1 MNLVELLQSH
11 SQPEVTATG
20 LCEDS
25 RNVRPGDIFV
35 AASANHEARAVHVD
49 QAIAAGAVAVL
60 VPDQPTEGASVPV
73 VAVSDLAVRRS
84 ELAAR
89 FYGHPSK
96 DVCCLGITGT
106 NGKTSIAFHLTDL
119 SQRLGVTSGYCGT
132 LGWGE
137 LGHLRATQLTTP
149 SAVALQEYL
158 AAMRSDG
165 VTRIAMEVSSHALDQ
180 GRVAAVHFE
189 VAVFSNLTRDHL
201 DYHKTVEAYKAAK
214 AKLFQQWPLNTAVIN
229 SDDPVGRELLCTSR
243 AREVISYGKHGDVS
257 WHSQVVRRGMQ
268 VKFSTPWGSSET
280 IMPVAA
286 EFAVANVAAAMAALL
301 SLGHSLREVTDAVA
315 CMTPVPG
322 RMQVIDAGSPYP
334 RVIVDYAHTP
344 DALEKTLAA
353 LRPQCRGELICLVG
367 CGGDRDRGKRGQMG
381 LAAVKGSD
389 RVWFTSDNPRSED
402 PSAIIHDMLEPLK
415 TPDSSR
421 VYRQADRAKAI
432 AEAIESAGADD
443 ILLIAG
449 KGHEQ
454 TQEINGEFLPFSD
467 CAIVDQLQSG
477 KN

>member
-1 MNLVELLQSH
+1 
-11 SQPEVTATG
+11 
-20 LCEDS
+20 
-25 RNVRPGDIFV
+25 
-35 AASANHEARAVHVD
+35 
-49 QAIAAGAVAVL
+49 
-60 VPDQPTEGASVPV
+60 
-73 VAVSDLAVRRS
+73 
-84 ELAAR
+84 
-89 FYGHPSK
+89 
-96 DVCCLGITGT
+96 
-106 NGKTSIAFHLTDL
+106 
-119 SQRLGVTSGYCGT
+119 
-132 LGWGE
+132 
-137 LGHLRATQLTTP
+137 
-149 SAVALQEYL
+149 
-158 AAMRSDG
+158 
-165 VTRIAMEVSSHALDQ
+165 
-180 GRVAAVHFE
+180 
-189 VAVFSNLTRDHL
+189 
-201 DYHKTVEAYKAAK
+201 
-214 AKLFQQWPLNTAVIN
+214 
-229 SDDPVGRELLCTSR
+229 
-243 AREVISYGKHGDVS
+243 
-257 WHSQVVRRGMQ
+257 
-268 VKFSTPWGSSET
+268 
-280 IMPVAA
+280 
-286 EFAVANVAAAMAALL
+286 
-301 SLGHSLREVTDAVA
+301 
-315 CMTPVPG
+315 MTPVPG

-467 CAIVDQLQSG
+467 FAIVDQLQSG